1 MTTSPHRVHWDLDPA
16 VTFLNHGSF
25 GATPRAIREEQHAW
39 QARLEAEPVR
49 FLHRELE
56 EHLDRARH
64 ALAGFLNADAE
75 GIAFVQNATTGVNT
89 VLQRLA
95 LAPGDE
101 LLCTDQEYNASRN
114 ALCFAA
120 ERAGARVVVV
130 PVPFPIDGPEPVVR
144 AILGGVTERTK
155 LVLVDHVTSQTGM
168 ILPVPELVAAL
179 DARGIDVLVD
189 GAHAPG
195 QLDLDLTALGAAYY
209 TGNCHKWLCT
219 PKGSAFL
226 HVRADRRDVIRPLVI
241 SHGANAR
248 RTDRSRF
255 RVEHDWIGTLDPS
268 AWLCIPA
275 AIEFMGSLFEDGWD
289 GLRRHNHALVVRGR
303 SLVLD
308 ALGIDAPCPEA
319 MLGSLASIPLPDGTG
334 TEISPL
340 GLDPLHTALFDQEA
354 IEVPVMP
361 WPAPP
366 RRLVRISAQAYNDLG
381 QYERLAAAL
390 PRLLRS

>member
-1 MTTSPHRVHWDLDPA
+1 MTGSAHRAHWDLDPT

-25 GATPRAIREEQHAW
+25 GATPRVIREEQQAW

-64 ALAGFLNADAE
+64 ALAGFLRADAE

-89 VLQRLA
+89 VLQRIP

-101 LLCTDQEYNASRN
+101 VLCTDQEYNASRN
-114 ALCFAA
+114 ALVFAA

-130 PVPFPIDGPEPVVR
+130 PVPFPLEGPQQVVD
-144 AILGGVTERTK
+144 AVLAGVTDRTR
-155 LVLVDHVTSQTGM
+155 LLLIDHITSQTGM
-168 ILPVPELVAAL
+168 ILPVAELVAAL
-179 DARGIDVLVD
+179 DARGIDTLVD

-226 HVRADRRDVIRPLVI
+226 HVRADRRDLIRPLVI
-241 SHGANAR
+241 SHGANAT

-255 RVEHDWIGTLDPS
+255 RIEHDWIGTLDPS

-275 AIEFMGSLFEDGWD
+275 ALEFMGSLFDGGWE
-289 GLRRHNHALVVRGR
+289 GLRAHNHDLVVRGR
-303 SLVLD
+303 TLLLD
-308 ALGIDAPCPEA
+308 ALGVGAPCPES

-334 TEISPL
+334 TELSPL
-340 GLDPLHTALFDQEA
+340 GLDPLHTALFEQDG

-361 WPAPP
+361 WPHPP
-366 RRLVRISAQAYNDLG
+366 RRLLRISAQAYNEPVE
-381 QYERLAAAL
+381 YEKLATAL
-390 PRLLRS
+390 PRHLGV

>member
-1 MTTSPHRVHWDLDPA
+1 MTASPHRAHWDLDPA

-25 GATPRAIREEQHAW
+25 GATPRAIREEQQAW

-56 EHLDRARH
+56 GHLDHARR
-64 ALAGFLNADAE
+64 ALAAFLRADAE
-75 GIAFVQNATTGVNT
+75 GISFVPNATTGVNT
-89 VLQRLA
+89 VLQRIP

-101 LLCTDQEYNASRN
+101 VLCTDQEYNASRN
-114 ALCFAA
+114 ALVFAA

-130 PVPFPIDGPEPVVR
+130 PVPFPIDGPEPVIGS
-144 AILGGVTERTK
+144 ILAGVSERTR
-155 LVLVDHVTSQTGM
+155 LVLIDHVTSQTGM

-179 DARGIDVLVD
+179 DARGIDTLVD

-226 HVRADRRDVIRPLVI
+226 HVRADRRDLIRPLVI
-241 SHGANAR
+241 SHGANAT

-255 RVEHDWIGTLDPS
+255 RIEHDWIGTLDPS

-275 AIEFMGSLFEDGWD
+275 AIAFMGSLFEGGWD
-289 GLRRHNHALVVRGR
+289 GLRAHNHDLVVRGR
-303 SLVLD
+303 ELLLD
-308 ALGIDAPCPEA
+308 ALDVEAPCPES
-319 MLGSLASIPLPDGTG
+319 MLGSLASIPLPDGKG
-334 TEISPL
+334 TEVSPL
-340 GLDPLHTALFDQEA
+340 GLDPLHTALFEREG

-361 WPAPP
+361 WPHPP
-366 RRLVRISAQAYNDLG
+366 HRLVRISAQAYNDVR
-381 QYERLAAAL
+381 QYETLAAAL
-390 PRLLRS
+390 PRHLRA

>member
-1 MTTSPHRVHWDLDPA
+1 MTSSPHRPHWGLDPA

-25 GATPRAIREEQHAW
+25 GATPRVIREEQQVW
-39 QARLEAEPVR
+39 QTRLEAEPVR

-56 EHLDRARH
+56 GHLDRARH
-64 ALAGFLNADAE
+64 ALAAFLRADAE

-89 VLQRLA
+89 VLQRLP
-95 LAPGDE
+95 LQPGDE
-101 LLCTDQEYNASRN
+101 VLCTDQEYNASRN

-130 PVPFPIDGPEPVVR
+130 PVPFPIEGPQQVVD
-144 AILGGVTERTK
+144 AVLGGVTDRTR
-155 LVLVDHVTSQTGM
+155 LVLIDHVTSQTGM

-179 DARGIDVLVD
+179 DQRGIDTLVD

-195 QLDLDLTALGAAYY
+195 QLDLDLAALGAAYY

-226 HVRADRRDVIRPLVI
+226 HVRKDRRDLIRPLVV
-241 SHGANAR
+241 SHGANAT
-248 RTDRSRF
+248 RTDRSFF
-255 RVEHDWIGTLDPS
+255 RIEHDWIGTLDPS
-268 AWLCIPA
+268 AWLCIPR
-275 AIEFMGSLFEDGWD
+275 AIEFMGSLFEGGWD
-289 GLRRHNHALVVRGR
+289 GLRAHNHDLVVRGR
-303 SLVLD
+303 TLLLD
-308 ALGIDAPCPEA
+308 ALEIPAPCPES

-340 GLDPLHTALFDQEA
+340 GLDPLHTALFEQEA

-361 WPAPP
+361 WPRPP
-366 RRLVRISAQAYNDLG
+366 HRLVRISAQAYNDMG

-390 PRLLRS
+390 PRLLRA

>member
-1 MTTSPHRVHWDLDPA
+1 MTTSPHRAHWDLDPT

-25 GATPRAIREEQHAW
+25 GATPRVIREEQQAC

-56 EHLDRARH
+56 GHLDRARH
-64 ALAGFLNADAE
+64 ALARFLNADAE

-101 LLCTDQEYNASRN
+101 VLCTDQEYNASRN

-130 PVPFPIDGPEPVVR
+130 PVPFPIEGPELVVQ
-144 AILGGVTERTK
+144 AVLAGVTERTK
-155 LVLVDHVTSQTGM
+155 LVLIDHVTSQTGM

-195 QLDLDLTALGAAYY
+195 QLDLDLTALAAPYY

-219 PKGSAFL
+219 TKGSAFL
-226 HVRADRRDVIRPLVI
+226 HVRADRRDLIRPLSI
-241 SHGANAR
+241 SHGANAT
-248 RTDRSRF
+248 RTYRSRF

-275 AIEFMGSLFEDGWD
+275 AIEFMGSLFEDGWN
-289 GLRRHNHALVVRGR
+289 GLRRHNHDLVVRGR
-303 SLVLD
+303 RLLLD
-308 ALGIDAPCPEA
+308 ALGVAAPCPES
-319 MLGSLASIPLPDGTG
+319 MLGSLASLPLPDGAG

-340 GLDPLHTALFDQEA
+340 GLDPLHTALFEQES

-361 WPAPP
+361 WPRPP
-366 RRLVRISAQAYNDLG
+366 HRLVRISAQAYNDPG